1 MSENKNI
8 GDKENLVSPINEAL
22 DKDTE
27 IELSS
32 EARKLAA
39 KLGASFGTDNTSAS
53 TPNGGAAKQR
63 LSLLDV
69 WFYYKW
75 YILIALF
82 FITIFTVL
90 IVQSVTRERYDVRV
104 LYAGPA
110 VLSDTGRDAVRDAF
124 SQQIDAD
131 YNGDGKISAELFDI
145 ILMNNDELKAMYESG
160 VSDYFLN
167 PSVIKDNQE
176 TLSVNAM
183 AGDYVIFL
191 IDVDYYKNLHDNGVF
206 IPLDEMGITS
216 GVRYD
221 ECSIYLNS
229 LDVAKFYTAFNVFP
243 TDTLICVKRLSANV
257 KEKNI
262 IIWEENKRYFKKI
275 TDFKLPEGFQPAT

>member
-1 MSENKNI
+1 MSENKNNEI
-8 GDKENLVSPINEAL
+8 KDFSEPTEDVSTE
-22 DKDTE
+22 DTV

-32 EARKLAA
+32 EARKLAQKA
-39 KLGASFGTDNTSAS
+39 GVSAETANASAAASQDSA
-53 TPNGGAAKQR
+53 TKRGF
-63 LSLLDV
+63 SLPDF

-82 FITIFTVL
+82 FVTIFTVL
-90 IVQSVTRERYDVRV
+90 IVQSVTKEKYDVRV

-110 VLSDTGRDAVRDAF
+110 VLSDAQRDAVRDAF
-124 SQQIDAD
+124 LQQIDTD
-131 YNGDGKISAELFDI
+131 YNGDGKKTAELFDI
-145 ILMNNDELKAMYESG
+145 ILMNNDELKAMYDSG

-191 IDVDYYKNLHDNGVF
+191 IDVEYYKNLHDNGVF

-216 GVRYD
+216 GVRHD
-221 ECSIYLNS
+221 ECSLYLNS
-229 LDVAKFYTAFNVFP
+229 LDIAKFYTAFNVFP
-243 TDTLICVKRLSANV
+243 ADTLICVKRLSANV
-257 KEKNI
+257 KEKNVL
-262 IIWEENKRYFKKI
+262 IWEENKRYFKLI
-275 TDFKLPEGFQPAT
+275 TDFKLPDGFVPAA